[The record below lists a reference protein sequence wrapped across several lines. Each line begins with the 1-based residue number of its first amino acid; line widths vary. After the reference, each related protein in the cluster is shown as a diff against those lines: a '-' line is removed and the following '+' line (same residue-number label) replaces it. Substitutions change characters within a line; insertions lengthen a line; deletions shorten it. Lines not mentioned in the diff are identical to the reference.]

1 MAISFNTGTTG
12 AGTTTIPAGVLAG
25 DVMLLVV
32 NGFSNGVSP
41 VVSVSSTGTAFTQ
54 IGPQV
59 QGGSAS
65 GFSSYGAIFYAVASA
80 TDAGKVITAS
90 ITGGGGPSFATALAA
105 YTGASNS
112 APIDV
117 SNGAGS
123 GVSPLAF
130 PTLITGQAGDWAISL
145 SAYGEG
151 SGGGVTVSSGTLRE
165 NHEPSFGVGAGIWDS
180 NGSVGGSGTSIGGNT
195 VSSAA
200 GSVWLTAFT
209 VGLAPP
215 SAATGGTVQPRATVP
230 APRRRLARAVAGFTP
245 VATSNA
251 APAPP
256 AAGAAPHPQT
266 IYRRGPARAYVRFTP
281 VTTANQIP
289 IAVAAPRQ
297 QPAPAPR
304 RKPARAYTQFT
315 PVATVN
321 APPPPPKPPAGTAF
335 SDEAREFKRWL
346 IWEA

>member
-12 AGTTTIPAGVLAG
+12 AGSTTIPAGVLAG

-32 NGFSNGVSP
+32 NAFSNGVSP
-41 VVSVSSTGTAFTQ
+41 VVSVSSTGTAFAQ
-54 IGPQV
+54 IGPQ
-59 QGGSAS
+59 QAGGSAS
-65 GFSSYGAIFYAVASA
+65 GFSSFGAIFYAVATA
-80 TDAGKVITAS
+80 TDAGKIITAS
-90 ITGGGGPSFATALAA
+90 ATGGGTLSFATALAA

-117 SNGAGS
+117 SGGAGS
-123 GVSPLAF
+123 GVSPLSF
-130 PTLITGQAGDWAISL
+130 PTLITGQANDWAISL
-145 SAYGEG
+145 SAYGENT
-151 SGGGVTVSSGTLRE
+151 GGGVTVSSGTLRE

-215 SAATGGTVQPRATVP
+215 SSSGPAGTVQPRATFP
-230 APRRRLARAVAGFTP
+230 TPRRRLSRGITGFTP
-245 VATSNA
+245 VATVNQA
-251 APAPP
+251 
-256 AAGAAPHPQT
+256 H
-266 IYRRGPARAYVRFTP
+266 GPAGTVQP
-281 VTTANQIP
+281 L
-289 IAVAAPRQ
+289 AAQ
-297 QPAPAPR
+297 PAPR
-304 RKPARAYTQFT
+304 RKPARAVVRFT

-321 APPPPPKPPAGTAF
+321 AAPPPPRPASGLAS

-346 IWEA
+346 LWEV